1 MLRAINPRE
10 AALLDAAAG
19 AHVRF
24 RLDGRPFPPAV
35 VYKIFTHRPV
45 AGARSE
51 GGRLCSKLPP

>member
-24 RLDGRPFPPAV
+24 RLGGENFPPLV
-35 VYKIFTHRPV
+35 YYKIFTHRPI
-45 AGARSE
+45 AGGAALRAR
-51 GGRLCSKLPP
+51 G